1 MDIVVRLL
9 DRAMPCIGRP
19 YCMMPTLDPERWD
32 AGQVRDAANC
42 VLYMALAEASYA
54 LGDGQALSE
63 GAEGLR
69 RAAMGELRRRGELA

>member
-1 MDIVVRLL
+1 MAAALVL
-9 DRAMPCIGRP
+9 ATQ
-19 YCMMPTLDPERWD
+19 PT
-32 AGQVRDAANC
+32 GDAANC

-69 RAAMGELRRRGELA
+69 RAAMDELRRRGELA

>member
-1 MDIVVRLL
+1 MDIVTQLL
-9 DRAMPCIGRP
+9 DRALPCVEQPCRT
-19 YCMMPTLDPERWD
+19 MLTLDPERWD

-42 VLYMALAEASYA
+42 VLYMALAEASSA